1 MGIPLLMNPKTI
13 QLRLVIGLFA
23 RPCCVA
29 WPLLPCLM
37 VATLNSFYNCI
48 CLCFKKL
55 LQQQFFNVTFPK
67 GLYFFTPCISTLT
80 LFSHPISCLTHLV
93 PLFLFPHLI
102 SLQTFFPSLKEG
114 QVQPLI
120 IFLIGGGVLYIKNTS
135 KDSMLTSSYKQ
146 KCNICISSC
155 GFPHLESDRRE
166 CKEYD

>member
-1 MGIPLLMNPKTI
+1 MNPKTI

-67 GLYFFTPCISTLT
+67 GLYFFYSLYFYPYSFLPP
-80 LFSHPISCLTHLV
+80 H
-93 PLFLFPHLI
+93 FLFNTSSTII
-102 SLQTFFPSLKEG
+102 SLPS
-114 QVQPLI
+114 PY
-120 IFLIGGGVLYIKNTS
+120 IFANFLSFLERRASVASYNFLDWGGVLYIKNTS